1 MSSYNQVMLLGHVG
15 TKNVKTIANGVKLCN
30 LSVAT
35 NQRGYTKKNG
45 EVVEE
50 RTDWHNV
57 VCWRSLADV
66 CEKYVKVGS
75 QVHIIGEL
83 RNRSWQDID
92 GITHFVTEVMANTLT
107 LVGGGKETEK
117 TSSSAPL
124 TATEQPKVEQMKEE
138 HQQPFED
145 TNIDDD
151 LPF

>member
-15 TKNVKTIANGVKLCN
+15 TKNIKTIANGVKVCN

-57 VCWRSLADV
+57 VCWRSLAEV
-66 CEKYVKVGS
+66 CDKFVKVGS

-83 RNRSWQDID
+83 RNRTWQDKE
-92 GITHFVTEVMANTLT
+92 GRTRVVTEVMANTLT
-107 LVGGGKETEK
+107 LVGSGKGMDNAAFATQ
-117 TSSSAPL
+117 
-124 TATEQPKVEQMKEE
+124 TATEQTAEQTKEE
-138 HQQPFED
+138 HKQPFEN
-145 TNIDDD
+145 TNTDDD

>member
-15 TKNVKTIANGVKLCN
+15 TKNIKTIANGVKVCN

-57 VCWRSLADV
+57 VCWRSLAEV
-66 CEKYVKVGS
+66 CDKFVKVGS

-83 RNRSWQDID
+83 RNRTWQDKE
-92 GITHFVTEVMANTLT
+92 GRTHVVTEVMANTLT
-107 LVGGGKETEK
+107 LVGSGKGMDNAAF
-117 TSSSAPL
+117 APQ
-124 TATEQPKVEQMKEE
+124 TATEQTAEQTKEE
-138 HQQPFED
+138 HKQPFEN
-145 TNIDDD
+145 TNTDDD

>member
-15 TKNVKTIANGVKLCN
+15 TKSVRTIANGVKVCN

-50 RTDWHNV
+50 RTDWHSV

-66 CEKYVKVGS
+66 CEKYINVGT

-83 RNRSWQDID
+83 RNRTWEDKE
-92 GITHFVTEVMANTLT
+92 GVKHYVTEIMASNLS
-107 LVGGGKETEK
+107 LVGSKAKDADVVAT
-117 TSSSAPL
+117 APAPQ
-124 TATEQPKVEQMKEE
+124 TPQTDVSHK
-138 HQQPFED
+138 QPFEG
-145 TNIDDD
+145 TTEDDD